1 MNTRALFTPAG
12 NAMTLVRNEVE
23 RMFDNVLA
31 SHSGT
36 RAYPSLNM
44 IDDDNNVYVEAEL
57 PGVRMEDVDVT
68 VADGVLTISGRRTVT
83 TPVDTNAIRR
93 ERGDLEF
100 ERSISLPANVEAN
113 GTEAVLREG
122 VLLLTMPKSE
132 NAKARRV
139 QVTEG

>member
-100 ERSISLPANVEAN
+100 ERSISLEAN